1 MNSFAKTC
9 LALLA
14 FVLIAIF
21 GIIFSGHS
29 IEKMNNGVMKYNKEI
44 VIKAANKSPEQFAAF
59 DMSTLDCRPMDMKG
73 AIAIT
78 APTLCYAKNKD
89 GVEVDITDLF
99 ESVAK
104 EQAEKQ

>member
-1 MNSFAKTC
+1 MNQFVKTI

-21 GIIFSGHS
+21 GIIFSDHS
-29 IEKMNNGVMKYNKEI
+29 VGKMNQGVMEFNKEI
-44 VIKAANKSPEQFAAF
+44 IIKAANKSPEKFAAF
-59 DMSTLDCRPMDMKG
+59 DMSTLDCRAMDMKG
-73 AIAIT
+73 ALAIT
-78 APTLCYAKNKD
+78 VPTLCYAKNKD

-104 EQAEKQ
+104 EQAGK